1 MRHPAQR
8 WIAGLLV
15 GCATFLALSSP
26 SFAVRPDELLSDPA
40 LEARAQEISRGI
52 RCVVCQTESI
62 DESDA
67 DIAHD
72 LRVLV
77 REQLK
82 AGATD
87 DQVRAFL
94 VARYGDFIL
103 LKPPFEARTFLIWT
117 GPFLLLIG
125 AGAGIFL
132 FYRKTQRREAA
143 PLTAAEEAR
152 LQRFMA
158 PPDDNT
164 TQTNATQTNATQGNA
179 THSKGGDRS

>member
-1 MRHPAQR
+1 MRRR
-8 WIAGLLV
+8 WAHLIAGGLIAASTLLAFAAP
-15 GCATFLALSSP
+15 GLA
-26 SFAVRPDELLSDPA
+26 ARPDEILSDPA

-103 LKPPFEARTFLIWT
+103 LKPPFEARTFLVWT

-125 AGAGIFL
+125 AGAGVFF

-143 PLTAAEEAR
+143 PLDAAEEAR
-152 LQRFMA
+152 LQRFMTSQDGDEA
-158 PPDDNT
+158 
-164 TQTNATQTNATQGNA
+164 QRK
-179 THSKGGDRS
+179 SGDRS

>member
-1 MRHPAQR
+1 VTLRR
-8 WIAGLLV
+8 WLAGMLMAAAAFV
-15 GCATFLALSSP
+15 ALTSP
-26 SFAVRPDELLSDPA
+26 SLAVRPDEMLSDPA

-94 VARYGDFIL
+94 VARYGDFVL
-103 LKPPFEARTFLIWT
+103 LKPPFEARTFLVWT
-117 GPFLLLIG
+117 GPFLMLIC
-125 AGAGIFL
+125 AGAGVFF
-132 FYRKTQRREAA
+132 FYRRSRQREALPLNA
-143 PLTAAEEAR
+143 AEQARLDRFLTAHEPEAG
-152 LQRFMA
+152 LKSTSGTPQPGTPKTGEDA
-158 PPDDNT
+158 
-164 TQTNATQTNATQGNA
+164 
-179 THSKGGDRS
+179 

>member
-1 MRHPAQR
+1 MRLR
-8 WIAGLLV
+8 SVIASSLVAIAALL
-15 GCATFLALSSP
+15 TFAAP
-26 SFAVRPDELLSDPA
+26 SFAVRPDEKLSDPA
-40 LEARAQEISRGI
+40 LEARAEEISKGI

-94 VARYGDFIL
+94 VARYGDFVL

-125 AGAGIFL
+125 AGAGVFF
-132 FYRKTQRREAA
+132 FYRRSRRQEAV
-143 PLTAAEEAR
+143 PLSADEEAR
-152 LQRFMA
+152 LRRFMA
-158 PPDDNT
+158 THDESDPH
-164 TQTNATQTNATQGNA
+164 QGEGA
-179 THSKGGDRS
+179 

>member
-1 MRHPAQR
+1 MRLRHL
-8 WIAGLLV
+8 IASGLIAASAL
-15 GCATFLALSSP
+15 LASAAP
-26 SFAVRPDELLSDPA
+26 SLAVRPDEKLSDPA
-40 LEARAQEISRGI
+40 LEARAEEISKGI

-87 DQVRAFL
+87 DQVRAYL
-94 VARYGDFIL
+94 VARYGDFVL

-117 GPFLLLIG
+117 GPFLLLIC
-125 AGAGIFL
+125 AGAGVF
-132 FYRKTQRREAA
+132 FYYRRARRQEAA
-143 PLTAAEEAR
+143 PLSAAEEAR

-158 PPDDNT
+158 AHDERGPS
-164 TQTNATQTNATQGNA
+164 QG
-179 THSKGGDRS
+179 GGA

>member
-1 MRHPAQR
+1 VRVR
-8 WIAGLLV
+8 NLIAGSII
-15 GCATFLALSSP
+15 AASALFASAAP
-26 SFAVRPDELLSDPA
+26 SFAVRPDEILSDPA

-103 LKPPFEARTFLIWT
+103 LKPPFEARTFLVWT

-125 AGAGIFL
+125 AGAGVF
-132 FYRKTQRREAA
+132 FYYRKVQRREAV
-143 PLTAAEEAR
+143 PLDAAEEAR

-158 PPDDNT
+158 AQDDSVSPPK
-164 TQTNATQTNATQGNA
+164 
-179 THSKGGDRS
+179 SGDRS

>member
-1 MRHPAQR
+1 MMGRRLGHL
-8 WIAGLLV
+8 IAGIIIAASTLFAV
-15 GCATFLALSSP
+15 TAP
-26 SFAVRPDELLSDPA
+26 SFAVRPDEILSDPA

-103 LKPPFEARTFLIWT
+103 LKPPFEARTFLVWT

-125 AGAGIFL
+125 AGAGVF
-132 FYRKTQRREAA
+132 FYYRKTQRREAA
-143 PLTAAEEAR
+143 PLDAAEEAR

-158 PPDDNT
+158 AQDDSASHT
-164 TQTNATQTNATQGNA
+164 KAIPTRD
-179 THSKGGDRS
+179 GDRP